1 MKRAKKLLCALLA
14 GAMLFAMAACGQENA
29 EPTGSASA
37 PQTTPTPS
45 QTAEEPFSSAKDGTY
60 TDFGSGRND
69 FIYVETTFE
78 NGRITSVEVTDEKET
93 PTIAAPALN
102 MIPDRIVEN
111 QSVNID
117 TIATC
122 TLACNGIIEAVK
134 GCIEQAGASVDEF
147 MTDATSKPES
157 TGDATYDCDVAIVG
171 AGGSGLAA
179 AVRAAQLGLNVVMM
193 EKRNVT
199 GGALYGTECHYSLNS
214 IGDVMFDMQTQTPEE
229 GYEYHMNHNHNNSN
243 PEIVKLFMNNVG
255 TSTNW
260 IISLG
265 NNVEAAYD
273 SFRGPNT
280 STWLMLEGE
289 GPGVAVRLQ
298 GQCNEL
304 GVTTLLNT
312 TGKSLIMDENGQCVG
327 VNAETAAGD
336 KVTVNAKSVIVAT
349 GGFVDN
355 EEMLAEYVGQNQ
367 ADASTSGGNLKAGG
381 TGGRMGEGIQM
392 CWDVGAAK
400 FGQEW
405 VAYSLTTVP
414 GCAIDS
420 PVHRVGYQGY
430 LWVNNSGERFSNES
444 GGFMLACDQEHG
456 FYWSILDQSMI
467 DFMSTNNTLAGTC
480 FTPSTNAPI
489 EGLQE
494 ILDAAVEK
502 GFVLKA
508 DTLEDLAAQM
518 EVPAE
523 TFVSTVETYNT
534 YCANGEDPD
543 FGKAA
548 ESLIAFGEG
557 PYYAVKMVGGMLT
570 TIGGV
575 KINEKMEVI
584 SEDGDVIPGLYC
596 IGADAGGFYAE
607 HYNFL
612 DSGCASSFSF
622 LSGKTAAESIT
633 EALTGE
639 KVSDE
644 WADHDASMQAVA
656 DIIGYDLNQ

>member
-1 MKRAKKLLCALLA
+1 MKQAKKLLCLLLA
-14 GAMLFAMAACGQENA
+14 AALALSAAACGQQA
-29 EPTGSASA
+29 APSSSTAGAS
-37 PQTTPTPS
+37 Q
-45 QTAEEPFSSAKDGTY
+45 AEEGPFSSAKDGTY

-78 NGRITSVEVTDEKET
+78 NGRIASVEVVDEKET
-93 PTIAAPALN
+93 PEIAAPALN

-111 QSVNID
+111 QSVNVD
-117 TIATC
+117 AIATC

-147 MTDATSKPES
+147 MADATTKPQS

-179 AVRAAQLGLNVVMM
+179 AVRAAQLGLDVVLL
-193 EKRNVT
+193 EKRNVV
-199 GGALYGTECHYSLNS
+199 GGALYGTECHYSMNS
-214 IGDVMFDMQTQTPEE
+214 IGDLMFDMQNQTVEE
-229 GYEYHMNHNHNNSN
+229 GYAYHMDHNHNESK
-243 PEIVKLFMNNVG
+243 PELVRLFMENVG
-255 TSTNW
+255 TTLNW
-260 IISLG
+260 MVSQG
-265 NNVEAAYD
+265 NDVIAAYD

-280 STWLMLEGE
+280 STWMMLDGE
-289 GPGVAVRLQ
+289 GPGVAVQ
-298 GQCNEL
+298 MQANCNEL

-312 TGKSLIMDENGQCVG
+312 TGKSLIMNEEGQCVG

-336 KVTVNAKSVIVAT
+336 QVTVNAKAVIVAT

-381 TGGRMGEGIQM
+381 TGGRLGEGIQM
-392 CWDVGAAK
+392 CWDAGAAK
-400 FGQEW
+400 FGQQW

-420 PVHRVGYQGY
+420 PIHRVGYQGY
-430 LWVNNSGERFSNES
+430 LWVNNSGERFSDES
-444 GGFMLACDQEHG
+444 SGFMLACGQEHG

-467 DFMSTNNTLAGTC
+467 DFMSTNNTLASTC
-480 FTPSTNAPI
+480 FTPSTNEPI

-494 ILDAAVEK
+494 VLDLSVEK

-518 EVPAE
+518 GVPAE
-523 TFVSTVETYNT
+523 TFVNTVNSYND
-534 YCANGEDPD
+534 YCAAGSDPD
-543 FGKAA
+543 FNKAA
-548 ESLIAFGEG
+548 ERLIAFGEG

-575 KINEKMEVI
+575 EINEKMEVI
-584 SEDGDVIPGLYC
+584 GEDGETIPGLYC
-596 IGADAGGFYAE
+596 VGADAGGFYAE

-612 DSGCASSFSF
+612 DTGCASSFSF
-622 LSGKTAAESIT
+622 LSGKTAAESVT
-633 EALTGE
+633 AALTGE
-639 KVSDE
+639 AVSDE
-644 WADHDASMQAVA
+644 WTDHDASMKAVA
-656 DIIGYDLNQ
+656 EIIGYDLDS